1 MSLRVRDVRAKT
13 LAIAA
18 RELMKSWT
26 FRHHAGIP
34 HTGYEPGLLRNRV
47 RLLSLLDSKE
57 GELGSLI
64 RFINT
69 NQHESYSQFFQD
81 MWVLQKT
88 NQKRGGFFVEFGATD
103 GIYLSNT
110 LQLEKDFGWT
120 GILAEADPSWH
131 RALVANRIAKIDK
144 RCVLDQSGLLV
155 KFASAKSP
163 SLSSTVD
170 TMSND
175 EHAQARREHTVIEVE
190 TVSLNDLLSDHG
202 APRRIDYISVD
213 TEGTEY
219 KIMNEFDFDKWTVD
233 FFSIEH
239 NHTAQEHALDSL
251 MTARGYQRCLKEFSG
266 CDAWY
271 ERT

>member
-18 RELMKSWT
+18 RELVKSWT
-26 FRHHAGIP
+26 FRQHAGIP
-34 HTGYEPGLLRNRV
+34 HTGYKPGLLRNRF
-47 RLLSLLDSKE
+47 RLLNLLDSKE

-64 RFINT
+64 RFINN

-120 GILAEADPSWH
+120 GILAEPDPSWH
-131 RALVANRIAKIDK
+131 RSLVANRMAKIDK

-175 EHAQARREHTVIEVE
+175 EHAQARRENTVIDVE

-202 APRRIDYISVD
+202 APRCIDYIAVD

-219 KIMNEFDFDKWTVD
+219 KIMNEFDFDRWTVD

-239 NHTAQEHALDSL
+239 NHTEQEHALDSL
-251 MTARGYQRCLKEFSG
+251 MTACGYQRCLKEFSG